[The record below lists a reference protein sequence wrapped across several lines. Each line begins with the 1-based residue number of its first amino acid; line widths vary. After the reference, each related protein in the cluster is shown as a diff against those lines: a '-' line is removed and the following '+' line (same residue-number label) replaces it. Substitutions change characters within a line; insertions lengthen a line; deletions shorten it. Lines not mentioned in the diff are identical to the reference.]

1 MHGYPTGYP
10 NKSANV
16 AQSSTNSESKV
27 DQVTTISANEYKE
40 YLQLK
45 AAQHTT
51 SSAIVA
57 HTGNSTVCLSHST
70 PSRWVLD
77 SGGSDHVTGNS
88 SIFSELSPPKY
99 PYYIT
104 VADGSKVEATSVGKV
119 SPIPSLSLSSVLLI
133 PNCPFNLISISKL
146 TRSLNCVITFTSDSF
161 LIQDRSTGQTVG
173 VETES
178 RGLYYLRP
186 PTSAV
191 CVAVESPHLLHRLLG
206 HPSLSK
212 LKKMVSDLP
221 QLESLQCESCQLGKH
236 VRVSFPNR
244 INNRATTP
252 FDVVHSDVLG
262 PSRVPSTLGYK
273 YYVTFIDDFSRCTWV
288 F

>member
-1 MHGYPTGYP
+1 MG
-10 NKSANV
+10 
-16 AQSSTNSESKV
+16 
-27 DQVTTISANEYKE
+27 
-40 YLQLK
+40 LK
-45 AAQHTT
+45 
-51 SSAIVA
+51 
-57 HTGNSTVCLSHST
+57 LKL
-70 PSRWVLD
+70 RVLD
-77 SGGSDHVTGNS
+77 KCHL
-88 SIFSELSPPKY
+88 FLH
-99 PYYIT
+99 
-104 VADGSKVEATSVGKV
+104 
-119 SPIPSLSLSSVLLI
+119 SLNSVLLI

-146 TRSLNCVITFTSDSF
+146 THSLNCAITFTSDSF
-161 LIQDRSTGQTVG
+161 LIQDQSTGQMIG
-173 VETES
+173 AETES

-236 VRVSFPNR
+236 FRVSFPNR
-244 INNRATTP
+244 INNKATTP
-252 FDVVHSDVLG
+252 FDVVHSDVWG

-288 F
+288 FLMKDRPELFNIFKKFCSKIMTQFSKTIRILLSDNAKEYFYDIFNYFMHSNGIIHQFSCPHTPQQRCS